1 MTIKWTLLSVTGE
14 NKLSLHVFC
23 IWCPLI
29 LLLTLCRNECH
40 RFDTAFFWVTFV
52 IYSSMELAIRFCYA
66 WLDVSMYFYTRSK
79 LFFSSPEPKA
89 HR

>member
-1 MTIKWTLLSVTGE
+1 MTIKWTLLSVAGE
-14 NKLSLHVFC
+14 NELSLHVFC

-52 IYSSMELAIRFCYA
+52 IYSSHGTSYPLLLCLARCVYVFLYKIETF
-66 WLDVSMYFYTRSK
+66 FYKMS
-79 LFFSSPEPKA
+79 A
-89 HR
+89 